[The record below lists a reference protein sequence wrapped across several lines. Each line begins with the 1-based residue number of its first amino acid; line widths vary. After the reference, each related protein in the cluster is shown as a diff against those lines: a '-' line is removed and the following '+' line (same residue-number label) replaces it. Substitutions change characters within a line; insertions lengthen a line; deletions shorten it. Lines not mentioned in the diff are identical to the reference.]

1 MFLDHLTHIAR
12 AASKSWRAS
21 AWLLER
27 TFPEE
32 CNLRHRAPQPADD
45 GMPHMPT
52 DGVPNDG
59 VPLAPPV
66 SDAPHKPEA
75 QAREESHAT
84 EESPL
89 PDDST
94 GDDAVP
100 TTPFADSGRATQQSP
115 TNPSPPTTEM
125 DLAPFETS
133 ELMKTAAS
141 LRYGSSPR
149 VGASSGLDLP
159 PDHPLF
165 TFGEIPP
172 QRNNDPVRRRI
183 YEENLT
189 GFQIDQ
195 AIEEQYEKE
204 RQSRAIAAQYATH
217 GPTTRSPSSATGFE
231 PDMTIEKDQRKER
244 SFRNAAQLHT
254 NYACDPADLY
264 NMYPNNG
271 SPGVPPPS

>member
-115 TNPSPPTTEM
+115 TNPSPPTT
-125 DLAPFETS
+125 DSCPPTTDPNLAHFETDALLK
-133 ELMKTAAS
+133 ELS
-141 LRYGSSPR
+141 LIGYRTTTSHN
-149 VGASSGLDLP
+149 LP
-159 PDHPLF
+159 PD
-165 TFGEIPP
+165 
-172 QRNNDPVRRRI
+172 DPVLNWDKTPLPPPRNRNALRERI
-183 YEENLT
+183 YAENLT
-189 GFQIDQ
+189 GFEIDR
-195 AIEEQYEKE
+195 AIEEEN
-204 RQSRAIAAQYATH
+204 
-217 GPTTRSPSSATGFE
+217 
-231 PDMTIEKDQRKER
+231 RKEQ
-244 SFRNAAQLHT
+244 FLRNAAQLYT

-264 NMYPNNG
+264 NKYPNNDP
-271 SPGVPPPS
+271 PGVPPS